1 MSFLRG
7 CGECRK
13 EIQTEKSIVFTE
25 ECGVCSEEVWRS
37 SDWLKQILLLLLL
50 IFQLCLLLE
59 NFTVYNY
66 NS

>member
-1 MSFLRG
+1 MSFVRG

-13 EIQTEKSIVFTE
+13 ERQTEKFIVFTE
-25 ECGVCSEEVWRS
+25 ECGVRSEEVWRV
-37 SDWLKQILLLLLL
+37 SDWLKQILLLL

-59 NFTVYNY
+59 NFTVCNY